1 MKIVKEVAKK
11 IETEELGYKYSY
23 RLTANK
29 FEGKEIFG
37 VEVERFDYLDGELV
51 NIERDGV
58 EKISHDVLKVSELFD
73 IISESIVSPI
83 HLIDV
88 IGDKIDRCIEEI
100 NEERAMAYN

>member
-1 MKIVKEVAKK
+1 MKIVKEIIKK
-11 IETEELGYKYSY
+11 MQTEELEYIYSY
-23 RLTANK
+23 RLTANQLG
-29 FEGKEIFG
+29 GKELFG
-37 VEVERFDYLDGELV
+37 VEIERADYLDGELV

-58 EKISHDVLKVSELFD
+58 EKISYDILKVSELFD